1 RRQRRSKT
9 LRAFLSMLA
18 APAQRFSAA
27 PAPCGMSRYSMLTIP
42 PLKNLQQGY
51 RSVTATGGPRNAGIS
66 RP

>member
-1 RRQRRSKT
+1 
-9 LRAFLSMLA
+9 MLA

-27 PAPCGMSRYSMLTIP
+27 PAPCGMSRDSMLTIP

-51 RSVTATGGPRNAGIS
+51 RSVTATGGQRNAGGS